1 MTREVTVH
9 LSEEALND
17 VLIGLGSA
25 ESERHMAECAEC
37 RLKARQ
43 FKSDVALFNQASIAW
58 SEAQPPGRNKTVAR
72 MAPAFPMP
80 VGFLGVFA
88 LVILAVAVVIPVWQH
103 EHSQHGNQENTA
115 AIVNQDSQVQIAQ
128 DNRLMEA
135 VNAALSPQD
144 ESPVVE
150 YGLLERHKT
159 HRKARP
165 K

>member
-1 MTREVTVH
+1 MTQEVTVH

-37 RLKARQ
+37 RSKAQQ

-58 SEAQPPGRNKTVAR
+58 SEAQPAGGNKTPVR
-72 MAPAFPMP
+72 MAPVFHMP
-80 VGFLGVFA
+80 VGFLGAFA
-88 LVILAVAVVIPVWQH
+88 LVILAIAVVIPVWQH
-103 EHSQHGNQENTA
+103 ERSRHGNQENATA
-115 AIVNQDSQVQIAQ
+115 ITDQDSQAQIAQ
-128 DNRLMEA
+128 DNQLMED
-135 VNAALSPQD
+135 VNAALSPRD

-150 YGLLERHKT
+150 YGLLESPKT